1 MSGFDGL
8 LVDHGAL
15 EAASNDLARGVKDIE
30 NRMSALESE
39 LNPLRSD
46 WAGTAQQSYTVAKA
60 KWDGAIAEMQ
70 NILSQTSTQVLSSNS
85 DYVNADNRG
94 ARSFEIG

>member
-15 EAASNDLARGVKDIE
+15 EAASDDLARGVQEIE
-30 NRMSALESE
+30 NRMTALESE
-39 LNPLRSD
+39 LNPLRSE
-46 WAGTAQQSYTVAKA
+46 WAGNAQQAYTLAKA

-70 NILSQTSTQVLSSNS
+70 GILAQTSSQVLSSNS

-94 ARSFEIG
+94 ARAFEIG